1 MQATFKISAEELDER
16 LINQIKKMFEGKPVT
31 ITITTQEDDT
41 IYLNADPAN
50 KKHLEES
57 MASVPE
63 IVYTAEEFEK
73 HVDKLLKKNQGIIQ
87 PVVMKNIALAL

>member
-1 MQATFKISAEELDER
+1 MEVRFLKTAQIELDER

-57 MASVPE
+57 MASEPE

-73 HVDKLLKKNQGIIQ
+73 HVDKLLKKS
-87 PVVMKNIALAL
+87 KE

>member
-31 ITITTQEDDT
+31 ITITTEEDDT
-41 IYLNADPAN
+41 TYLNADPTN

-57 MASVPE
+57 MASEPE
-63 IVYTAEEFEK
+63 ITYTAEEFEK
-73 HVDKLLKKNQGIIQ
+73 HVDQLLKKS
-87 PVVMKNIALAL
+87 KE

>member
-50 KKHLEES
+50 KKHLEDS
-57 MASVPE
+57 MASEPE
-63 IVYTAEEFEK
+63 IIYTAEEFEK
-73 HVDKLLKKNQGIIQ
+73 HVDRLLKKSDE
-87 PVVMKNIALAL
+87 